1 MNPLWLLPGGVAL
14 IGGAVV
20 AFLLRAAAEE
30 SKLLLDELV
39 RQRDVGTSLRRLETT
54 LRAGSLP
61 RRVRR

>member
-1 MNPLWLLPGGVAL
+1 
-14 IGGAVV
+14 V

-30 SKLLLDELV
+30 SKLLLEELV
-39 RQRDVGTSLRRLETT
+39 RQREVGTSLRRLETT